1 MPDAFQ
7 EIIVTPIE
15 IQPLRAA
22 KEGTPVITARH
33 RVPAAEVDSF
43 HVVHFS
49 KYLGWFS
56 AAMVAAF
63 EERGLGPGRFD
74 EGKVEIRVARAQ
86 AAYLKSARLDDLV
99 EIDIQRIE
107 PRANGLLVVAQARV
121 GTSLLARARLT
132 IACVNPVNGELVRL
146 PHEVRQAFAPDQ
158 AEAA

>member
-1 MPDAFQ
+1 MRP
-7 EIIVTPIE
+7 ITP
-15 IQPLRAA
+15 PAA
-22 KEGTPVITARH
+22 AAAAVLTVEH

-63 EERGLGPGRFD
+63 ERRGLGPGRFD
-74 EGKVEIRVARAQ
+74 HGRVEIRVARAQ

-99 EIDIQRIE
+99 EIDIVRVDT
-107 PRANGLLVVAQARV
+107 RASGLLVVARARI
-121 GTSLLARARLT
+121 GATLLARARLT
-132 IACVNPVNGELVRL
+132 IACVNPVSGELVGL
-146 PHEVRQAFAPDQ
+146 PDEVRRAFAPPL